1 MPNIR
6 IMDFDF
12 RAFKEWD
19 CRGNHNDLLVLSGET
34 WLMDT
39 EVRYAIRKTK
49 GLWEVSLVFIDI
61 HNPFRFVKWAVN
73 SCTTYTKARI
83 FGDHYRRIAARDE
96 RGYLKADQSLL
107 SICLN

>member
-1 MPNIR
+1 MG
-6 IMDFDF
+6 FDF
-12 RAFKEWD
+12 ETFKERD
-19 CRGNHNDLLVLSGET
+19 CKGNYLDLHVLTGET

-39 EVRYAIRKTK
+39 EVRYNIRRAR

-61 HNPFRFVKWAVN
+61 HNPFRFVRWAVN
-73 SCTTYTKARI
+73 SCNTYDKARI
-83 FGDHYRRIAARDE
+83 FGDYFRRIAARDE